1 MKSVWKR
8 GTGLLLALVLA
19 LSLTVPA
26 GAAELDLEDAVQGSA
41 AYLSKTV
48 SKPQVGS
55 IGGEWAV
62 LALARS
68 GAELPQAYWDNY
80 YAAVEKYVADCGGV
94 LHEKKYTEY
103 SRVILA
109 LTAIGADPTDVA
121 GYNLLTPL
129 GDFDKTVWQGI
140 NGPVWALIAL
150 DSGEYPMPV
159 NDQAKTQATRQMY
172 LEEILSR
179 QLDNGGWNLTDR
191 GGNGQA
197 DPDVTG
203 MVLQALSN
211 YQSQAG
217 VKGAVSRALTY
228 LSQTQEADGGYA
240 SHSTSNSESVVQVI
254 VALTSLGID
263 LEDARFVKNGNTLLD
278 NLLGYRQ
285 ADGSFLHTSAGTGE
299 SLMSCEQG
307 LYGLVAAQRAA
318 QGKSK
323 LYEMDDVTIHVTG
336 VDAPQTG
343 LPGKNEDVQKC
354 PVILPGA
361 TFVDIQGHTNQQ
373 AVEALA
379 SRGIINGKEGD
390 LFDPSATMTRAEFA
404 AIVVRGLGLTPQADD
419 AFTDVT
425 SQDWFA
431 CYVGTAH
438 RYGIIEGV
446 GGGRFNPRGT
456 INRQQAAVMVARAA
470 KLCGMDTSLS
480 SQEIRDVLA
489 QFGDYMTIASWAQE
503 GMAFCYKEG
512 ILDQSDWN
520 TEPNRA
526 ILRCQVAQMLYE
538 MLDAAKLL

>member
-80 YAAVEKYVADCGGV
+80 YAAVEKYVADCSGV

-263 LEDARFVKNGNTLLD
+263 LEDAHFVKNGNTLLD

-520 TEPNRA
+520 TEPTRA

>member
-217 VKGAVSRALTY
+217 VKGAVIRALTY

-285 ADGSFLHTSAGTGE
+285 ADGSFLHTSAGTGQ

-373 AVEALA
+373 SVEALA

-520 TEPNRA
+520 TEPTRA

>member
-1 MKSVWKR
+1 M
-8 GTGLLLALVLA
+8 LALVLA

-263 LEDARFVKNGNTLLD
+263 LEDAHFVKNGNTLLD

-512 ILDQSDWN
+512 ILDQNDWN
-520 TEPNRA
+520 TEPTRA

>member
-80 YAAVEKYVADCGGV
+80 YAAVEKYVADCSGV

-109 LTAIGADPTDVA
+109 LTAIGADPTDVV

-217 VKGAVSRALTY
+217 VKGAVIRALTY

-285 ADGSFLHTSAGTGE
+285 ADGSFLHTSAGTGQ

-520 TEPNRA
+520 TEPTRA

>member
-263 LEDARFVKNGNTLLD
+263 LEDAHFVKNGNTLLD

-520 TEPNRA
+520 TEPTRA

>member
-19 LSLTVPA
+19 LSLTVSA

-80 YAAVEKYVADCGGV
+80 YAAVEKYVADCSGV

-217 VKGAVSRALTY
+217 VKGAVIRALTY

-419 AFTDVT
+419 VFTDVT

-520 TEPNRA
+520 TEPTRA

>member
-1 MKSVWKR
+1 MKSVWKQ

-520 TEPNRA
+520 TEPTRA

>member
-8 GTGLLLALVLA
+8 GTGLLLALVLV

-26 GAAELDLEDAVQGSA
+26 GAAGLDLEDAVQGSA

-263 LEDARFVKNGNTLLD
+263 LEDAHFVKNGNTLLD

-446 GGGRFNPRGT
+446 GGGRFSPRGT

-520 TEPNRA
+520 TEPTRA

>member
-8 GTGLLLALVLA
+8 GTGLLLALVLV

-26 GAAELDLEDAVQGSA
+26 GAAGLDLEDAVQGSA

-263 LEDARFVKNGNTLLD
+263 LEDAHFVKNGNTLLD

-520 TEPNRA
+520 TEPTRA

>member
-503 GMAFCYKEG
+503 GMVFCYKEG

-520 TEPNRA
+520 TEPTRA

>member
-8 GTGLLLALVLA
+8 GTGLLLALLLA

-419 AFTDVT
+419 VFTDVT

-520 TEPNRA
+520 TEPTRA

>member
-217 VKGAVSRALTY
+217 VKGAVNRALTY
-228 LSQTQEADGGYA
+228 LSQAQEADGGYA

-318 QGKSK
+318 QGESK

-480 SQEIRDVLA
+480 SQEVRDILA
-489 QFGDYMTIASWAQE
+489 QFGDYVTIASWAQE
-503 GMAFCYKEG
+503 GMAFCYKQG

-520 TEPNRA
+520 TEPTRA

-538 MLDAAKLL
+538 MLDGAKLL

>member
-150 DSGEYPMPV
+150 ASGEYPMPV

-520 TEPNRA
+520 TEPTRA

>member
-419 AFTDVT
+419 VFTDVT

-520 TEPNRA
+520 TEPTRA

>member
-1 MKSVWKR
+1 MGKR

-520 TEPNRA
+520 TEPTRA

>member
-228 LSQTQEADGGYA
+228 LSQSQEADGGYA

-419 AFTDVT
+419 VFTDVT

-520 TEPNRA
+520 TEPTRA

>member
-68 GAELPQAYWDNY
+68 GAELPQAYWGNY

-419 AFTDVT
+419 VFTDVT

-520 TEPNRA
+520 TEPTRA

>member
-19 LSLTVPA
+19 LSLTVSA

-419 AFTDVT
+419 VFTDVT

-520 TEPNRA
+520 TEPTRA

>member
-26 GAAELDLEDAVQGSA
+26 GATELDLEDAVQGSA

-150 DSGEYPMPV
+150 DSGEYSMPV

-520 TEPNRA
+520 TEPTRA

>member
-8 GTGLLLALVLA
+8 GTGLFLALVLA

-285 ADGSFLHTSAGTGE
+285 ADGRFLHTSAGTGE

-520 TEPNRA
+520 TEPTRA

>member
-19 LSLTVPA
+19 LSLTVSA

-80 YAAVEKYVADCGGV
+80 YAAVEKYVADCGGG

-419 AFTDVT
+419 VFTDVT

-520 TEPNRA
+520 TEPTRA

>member
-203 MVLQALSN
+203 MVLPALSN

-263 LEDARFVKNGNTLLD
+263 LEDARFVKNGTTLLD

-419 AFTDVT
+419 VFTDVT

-520 TEPNRA
+520 TEPTRA

>member
-354 PVILPGA
+354 PVIIPGA

-419 AFTDVT
+419 VFTDVT

-520 TEPNRA
+520 TEPTRA

>member
-373 AVEALA
+373 AVKALA

-419 AFTDVT
+419 VFTDVT

-520 TEPNRA
+520 TEPTRA

>member
-26 GAAELDLEDAVQGSA
+26 GATELDLEDAVQGSA

-520 TEPNRA
+520 TEPTRA

>member
-80 YAAVEKYVADCGGV
+80 YAAVEKYVADCSGV

-109 LTAIGADPTDVA
+109 LTAIGADPTDVV

-520 TEPNRA
+520 TEPTRA

>member
-179 QLDNGGWNLTDR
+179 QLDNGGWNLTNR

-503 GMAFCYKEG
+503 GMVFCYKEG

-520 TEPNRA
+520 TEPTRA

>member
-1 MKSVWKR
+1 M
-8 GTGLLLALVLA
+8 
-19 LSLTVPA
+19 
-26 GAAELDLEDAVQGSA
+26 
-41 AYLSKTV
+41 
-48 SKPQVGS
+48 
-55 IGGEWAV
+55 
-62 LALARS
+62 
-68 GAELPQAYWDNY
+68 
-80 YAAVEKYVADCGGV
+80 
-94 LHEKKYTEY
+94 
-103 SRVILA
+103 ILA

-373 AVEALA
+373 AVE
-379 SRGIINGKEGD
+379 
-390 LFDPSATMTRAEFA
+390 
-404 AIVVRGLGLTPQADD
+404 
-419 AFTDVT
+419 
-425 SQDWFA
+425 
-431 CYVGTAH
+431 
-438 RYGIIEGV
+438 
-446 GGGRFNPRGT
+446 
-456 INRQQAAVMVARAA
+456 
-470 KLCGMDTSLS
+470 
-480 SQEIRDVLA
+480 
-489 QFGDYMTIASWAQE
+489 
-503 GMAFCYKEG
+503 
-512 ILDQSDWN
+512 
-520 TEPNRA
+520 
-526 ILRCQVAQMLYE
+526 
-538 MLDAAKLL
+538 

>member
-55 IGGEWAV
+55 ISGEWAV

-419 AFTDVT
+419 VFTDVT

-520 TEPNRA
+520 TEPTRA

>member
-1 MKSVWKR
+1 M
-8 GTGLLLALVLA
+8 LALVLA

-285 ADGSFLHTSAGTGE
+285 ADGSFLHTSAGTGQ

-373 AVEALA
+373 SVEALA

-520 TEPNRA
+520 TEPTRA

>member
-8 GTGLLLALVLA
+8 GTGLFLALVLA

-419 AFTDVT
+419 VFTDVT

-520 TEPNRA
+520 TEPTRA

>member
-80 YAAVEKYVADCGGV
+80 YAAVEKYVADCSGV

-109 LTAIGADPTDVA
+109 LTAIGADPTDVV

-512 ILDQSDWN
+512 ILDQSDWT
-520 TEPNRA
+520 TEPTRA

>member
-285 ADGSFLHTSAGTGE
+285 ADGSFLHTSAGTGQ

-373 AVEALA
+373 SVEALA

-520 TEPNRA
+520 TEPTRA

>member
-159 NDQAKTQATRQMY
+159 NDQAKTQATRKMY
-172 LEEILSR
+172 LEVILSR

-520 TEPNRA
+520 TEPTRA

>member
-263 LEDARFVKNGNTLLD
+263 LEDAHFVKNGNTLLD

-512 ILDQSDWN
+512 ILDQNDWN
-520 TEPNRA
+520 TEPTRA